1 MTREFTKITGNATSL
16 VKLKEIETATKGGIK
31 FDIVDEKIQEIH
43 IQITPK
49 ETITISRGDYY
60 GSDMHIIV
68 PKPTLQYILRVQ
80 DFYADNSEYWT
91 QHTFDTELD
100 MEEFIDT
107 KLTTDQRLSMKK
119 EEIEV

>member
-1 MTREFTKITGNATSL
+1 MTREFIKITGNADSL
-16 VKLKEIETATKGGIK
+16 AKLKEIETATKGGIK

-49 ETITISRGDYY
+49 ETITISRGEYY

-68 PKPTLQYILRVQ
+68 PKPTLQYVIWIQ

-91 QHTFDTELD
+91 QHTFDTELA
-100 MEEFIDT
+100 MNEFIDT

-119 EEIEV
+119 EVIEV